1 MLAAVWVSQSCS
13 YTNDILFYEHPVGTS
28 WSLVVLWH
36 LMIVQLYYATG
47 HQPTITGMKLGAGFV
62 GLRGDVVGYKL
73 VLAGFLVGLNT
84 LVAQVTL
91 TNDQQHAM

>member
-1 MLAAVWVSQSCS
+1 M
-13 YTNDILFYEHPVGTS
+13 YGHPVGTS

-91 TNDQQHAM
+91 TMISNILM